1 MPRNEADSR
10 AALIDPALL
19 GRGWT
24 NDLVRREVTAAPI
37 EFDTLTGKARRKGE
51 GRADYLLRYQLHPRT
66 QAVAM
71 ALIEAK
77 AEDKSP
83 GHGLEQAKG
92 YRARHNVPFV
102 FSSNGHRFVEFDAT
116 TGLTTAPRPM
126 VDFPTPDALRARWE
140 AAKGFALDTPEAAP
154 LIEPY
159 RGGEGQRRY
168 YQDAAIRAVLEKLAT
183 GETRALLT
191 LATGTGKT
199 FIATKL
205 LHKIANAGKLTR
217 ALFLCDRD
225 ELRTQGLTSLKAD
238 FGADAAIVERRGN
251 RNVAANARVHV
262 ATYQT
267 LGIATDD
274 DTASFLREF
283 YPPNYFSHI
292 VIDECHRSA
301 WGKWFE
307 VLERNPD
314 AVHIGLTAT
323 PRTLKIG
330 ERSDEADRDRAL
342 IADNLTYFGEPVYE
356 YEIAQA
362 IDDGY
367 LAACEIVRREVF
379 IADAEA
385 IEEET
390 GVTGGQVAEHKLS
403 YKHDGSTASADD
415 LKSHYGAGQFESA
428 ISIPERTR
436 AMADDLFA
444 QLLATGGPHQKCI
457 VFCASD
463 DHAGEVAVAI
473 GNAYARW
480 CADACEKPADRYAF
494 RCTAKSGGAA
504 MIPDLKGAARSHF
517 VACTVDLLSTGV
529 DVPALNNVVFF
540 RYMRSPITFY
550 QMIGR
555 GTRIDEGSGKLMF
568 RVYDYTDATRLLG
581 EDFISRAPVV
591 GAPTTGAPAG
601 AGGSDD
607 PLASDDAPSS
617 SLIVVEG
624 LTVRIEDGGRYVL
637 TREDGRDTRLP
648 VEEYRRRLGEA
659 LRGEAVDVG
668 AFRRIWIE
676 PPRRRALI
684 DALLAHGFTPRVIA
698 QVDGMAAYDEFDV
711 LAKTAYR
718 ATPRT
723 RDDRAGRF
731 PLDNEAWLRP
741 MPADGRAAVLA
752 LAAAFARGGTDELEN
767 SGVLQTPAVRRAGGL
782 AAIAR
787 VGPPAQ
793 VLRDTR
799 ERLFAA

>member
-1 MPRNEADSR
+1 M
-10 AALIDPALL
+10 
-19 GRGWT
+19 
-24 NDLVRREVTAAPI
+24 
-37 EFDTLTGKARRKGE
+37 
-51 GRADYLLRYQLHPRT
+51 
-66 QAVAM
+66 
-71 ALIEAK
+71 
-77 AEDKSP
+77 
-83 GHGLEQAKG
+83 
-92 YRARHNVPFV
+92 
-102 FSSNGHRFVEFDAT
+102 
-116 TGLTTAPRPM
+116 
-126 VDFPTPDALRARWE
+126 
-140 AAKGFALDTPEAAP
+140 
-154 LIEPY
+154 
-159 RGGEGQRRY
+159 
-168 YQDAAIRAVLEKLAT
+168 LEKLAQ

-205 LHKIANAGKLTR
+205 LHKIAQAGQLTR

-225 ELRTQGLTSLKAD
+225 ELRTQGLAALKAD

-251 RNVAANARVHV
+251 RNAAANARIHV

-267 LGIATDD
+267 LGVDSDDAAAT
-274 DTASFLREF
+274 FLREF
-283 YPPNYFSHI
+283 YPPGHFSHI

-314 AVHIGLTAT
+314 AVHVGLTAT
-323 PRTLKIG
+323 PRTLEIA
-330 ERSDEADRDRAL
+330 ERSDEAERDRSL
-342 IADNLTYFGEPVYE
+342 IADNLNYFGEPVYE

-390 GVTGGQVAEHKLS
+390 GVSGEQVAEHKLT
-403 YKHDGSTASADD
+403 YKHDGSAASADD

-428 ISIPERTR
+428 ISIPARTE

-457 VFCASD
+457 LFCAND
-463 DHAGEVAVAI
+463 DHAGEVAAAM

-480 CADACEKPADRYAF
+480 CAATGEKPAQPYAF
-494 RCTAKSGGAA
+494 RCTAKSNGAA

-517 VACTVDLLSTGV
+517 IACTVDLLSTGV
-529 DVPALNNVVFF
+529 DVPALNNVVFL

-581 EDFISRAPVV
+581 EDFTSRAPTVTE
-591 GAPTTGAPAG
+591 PTTEGTGPG
-601 AGGSDD
+601 SGGGTDD
-607 PLASDDAPSS
+607 GDAPPT
-617 SLIVVEG
+617 SLIVVQG

-637 TREDGRDTRLP
+637 TREDGRDVRLP
-648 VEEYRRRLGEA
+648 VEEYRRRLAEEVRREA
-659 LRGEAVDVG
+659 ADVA

-684 DALLAHGFTPRVIA
+684 DALLSRGFTPRVIT

-711 LAKTAYR
+711 LAMTAYR

-731 PLDNEAWLRP
+731 PLDNDAWLKP
-741 MPADGRAAVLA
+741 MPADGRATVLA

-782 AAIAR
+782 PAIAR